1 MDKNALIKC
10 PYCNNVVP
18 KNVLLCPHCNHIL
31 RDERNMEGNEELN
44 IANNSQDNN
53 VFSNNTNPVFV
64 FNQDSEK
71 KTKPVF
77 SINKLMFLF
86 IGILI
91 GASIACLTIL
101 GISRFSIN
109 DSKQNTDMLETQA
122 DKKKLQ
128 EETTD
133 INNVFD
139 GETQEKAKTDEA
151 ADGMPS
157 NSYASIGIGENV
169 LVNTEDGDVEIS
181 VDGGS
186 LVDWNIYDGGNRTG
200 AGTAIASIR
209 CKIKNISHEHWEY
222 LGYSLASSGYFQ
234 LLDENDVAVAYYDIS
249 GPVDG
254 VYEPNVD
261 VAKGATRYVSMPF
274 VVNDNLTKA
283 SVVLGKQYLL
293 EIDFDKTGE
302 LINNNTE
309 AKTNGIVNSMGNDE
323 DVGQDTPEEKH
334 VDKNIDNIESDFVYV
349 NNGSEVQ
356 INGYTGR
363 GGHVVIPDQI
373 EGSVV
378 TRIATNAFRGA
389 TNITSIVLPK
399 QLKFIGDSAFYGLKN
414 LSGIVLL
421 PETMTEME
429 GHVFQSTKITGVLV
443 QSSCTVGINAFAN
456 IPTLKYFYVKD
467 GCAPKIGISVFGY
480 SESLEIVIFPSTVI
494 DIEAQ
499 TFEGCNKATIYTPA
513 GSYAEE
519 YAKNNFI
526 SVNTERYAEEA
537 EAYQKELEK
546 YQ

>member
-109 DSKQNTDMLETQA
+109 HSKQNTDMLETQA

-309 AKTNGIVNSMGNDE
+309 VKTNGIVNSMGNDE

-334 VDKNIDNIESDFVYV
+334 VDKNIDNIEMDNGEVIHVSTSNQKPVIFDNENIKVTIEKLYRQGDYNTIKMQVENKTSDYV
-349 NNGSEVQ
+349 L
-356 INGYTGR
+356 NGYIQDAYIGKYQLSTYGGTG
-363 GGHVVIPDQI
+363 GQLMPGKI
-373 EGSVV
+373 GFV
-378 TRIATNAFRGA
+378 TR
-389 TNITSIVLPK
+389 S
-399 QLKFIGDSAFYGLKN
+399 
-414 LSGIVLL
+414 
-421 PETMTEME
+421 
-429 GHVFQSTKITGVLV
+429 
-443 QSSCTVGINAFAN
+443 INAEEVKQFAQDEKSLELT
-456 IPTLKYFYVKD
+456 IRFYLSNPVSSETYAEYSQNLLID
-467 GCAPKIGISVFGY
+467 TSVF
-480 SESLEIVIFPSTVI
+480 E
-494 DIEAQ
+494 
-499 TFEGCNKATIYTPA
+499 
-513 GSYAEE
+513 
-519 YAKNNFI
+519 
-526 SVNTERYAEEA
+526 
-537 EAYQKELEK
+537 
-546 YQ
+546 